1 MGKKDTKNTLAA
13 TALVELMRDLIQQEN
28 LKRDATDTCCVRA
41 CNPDGT
47 YDITVL
53 PDTET
58 VVKSVK
64 SISPDNIRP
73 GDYVY
78 IFKFANK
85 LNNAIIISKIGG
97 QGSDTRFVTSGS
109 SGEDYN
115 AVLQSLGTAA
125 TKDVGLSPG
134 NVPIIGSDGFLDP
147 SIIPG
152 GGGGDNKYVRYDI
165 NTQGLDDTQKANAR
179 TNIGA
184 GNISGSIATSNYVV
198 TTNGNNSIKSSSYI
212 IAQSAHWDSTSD
224 ITLATMKGVAD
235 YVSTQGYGTV
245 TSVGL
250 DLPTT
255 VFNITVSPI
264 TTSGTLTATLKT
276 QNANLVFAGPVSGNA
291 AAPTFR
297 ALQSADIPDLKSI
310 YVPYTGATADVDLY
324 GDGTSPHGL
333 VAATVTA
340 KAKIYSST
348 ANNVY
353 TSLQSDA
360 ILAQGTILPN
370 QSGGA
375 VYRFP
380 FDEGLGEFVLATRS
394 WVQNTAKA
402 HDADLLDGYNSTYYL
417 NYNNLT
423 NKPSIPSKD
432 SDLTNDRYV
441 RYDTASQGLTPTQKT
456 NARTNIGVINVQID
470 DLTGL

>member
-1 MGKKDTKNTLAA
+1 MGNNNRKNDTAA
-13 TALVELMRDLIQQEN
+13 TALVDLIRDIFYQEASKLDN
-28 LKRDATDTCCVRA
+28 TATCRIMS
-41 CNPDGT
+41 CNSDDT
-47 YDITVL
+47 YDIAVL
-53 PDTET
+53 PDLTS
-58 VVKSVK
+58 VVRSVK
-64 SISPDNIRP
+64 SISPEKLVV

-78 IFKFANK
+78 IYKFANR
-85 LNNAIIISKIGG
+85 LNNAIILSKIGG
-97 QGSDTRFVTSGS
+97 SGADTRFIKDGADASDIYTI
-109 SGEDYN
+109 
-115 AVLQSLGTAA
+115 LRSLGTAA
-125 TKDVGLSPG
+125 TKDVGIAPG
-134 NVPIIGSDGFLDP
+134 QVPIIGDNGELDP

-152 GGGGDNKYVRYDI
+152 GGGEDKYVRYDI
-165 NTQGLDDTQKANAR
+165 NTQGLNDTQKANAR

-212 IAQSAHWDSTSD
+212 IDQSAHWDPTSD

-235 YVSTQGYGTV
+235 YVATQGYGTV

-276 QNANLVFAGPVSGNA
+276 QNANLVFAGPASGNA

-333 VAATVTA
+333 VAAAVTA
-340 KAKIYSST
+340 KTKIYSTT
-348 ANNVY
+348 ANNVNA
-353 TSLQSDA
+353 TLQSDA
-360 ILAQGTILPN
+360 ILVQGTILPN

-375 VYRFP
+375 VYKFP
-380 FDEGLGEFVLATRS
+380 FDQGLGEFVLATRS